1 MQKRSGKSLLCLL
14 GAFFLLLIL
23 SALVEAPTSS
33 EASEASQSGSSIVY
47 HAEFLPCTVPLA
59 ENSVVAPPS
68 PRHTLSAVT
77 MLGTPMA
84 IPTCKDSLDANGHW
98 VQHKRY
104 AHSVYQVFRLELAG
118 G

>member
-1 MQKRSGKSLLCLL
+1 MRKRSGKSLLCLL

-33 EASEASQSGSSIVY
+33 EASDAGQNGLAIVY
-47 HAEFLPCTVPLA
+47 HTEFLPCTVPLA

-68 PRHTLSAVT
+68 PRYTLSADA
-77 MLGTPMA
+77 MLGTPMV
-84 IPTCKDSLDANGHW
+84 IPTRKDRLDANGHW
-98 VQHKRY
+98 VQQKRY
-104 AHSVYQVFRLELAG
+104 VHSVYQVFRLELAG